1 MSETPR
7 LGLTYL
13 ESGQAQKH
21 VTVNEAL
28 ARIDVLAAP
37 AAASRSFATPPTDA
51 AEGALHVVG
60 PNAAGDWAGA
70 DGSLAAKLNG
80 GWALRPP
87 EAGRRLWIVDE
98 GREIVFDGVAWREGS
113 AVAACGAAIGMRVIA
128 IDHPVASGGASET
141 LPFIPDKAVVVGVT
155 GRVLE
160 TLEGVATWRL
170 GAPGAADRYGSGI
183 GAEAGAHVV
192 GVTGQPT
199 AYFGG
204 SGLRLE
210 PEGGAAFSTG
220 LVRLCAHVIEIQPP
234 RAE

>member
-28 ARIDVLAAP
+28 ARIDAFGAP
-37 AAASRSFATPPTDA
+37 AAVSRSFATPPIDA
-51 AEGALHVVG
+51 PEGALHVVG
-60 PNAAGDWAGA
+60 PQPTGGWTGA
-70 DGSLAAKLNG
+70 EGLLAAMLNG
-80 GWALRPP
+80 GWALREP
-87 EAGRRLWIVDE
+87 ELGRRLWIVDE
-98 GREIVFDGVAWREGS
+98 GREIVFDGLEWREGS

-128 IDHPVASGGASET
+128 IDHSVAPGVLSET
-141 LPFIPDKAVVVGVT
+141 IPFIPDKAVVIGVT

-160 TLEGVATWRL
+160 PLEGAATWRL

-192 GVTGQPT
+192 GVTGEPM
-199 AYFGG
+199 AYYGA
-204 SGLRLE
+204 SSLVLE
-210 PEGGAAFSTG
+210 AEGGAAFSG
-220 LVRLCAHVIEIQPP
+220 GRVRLCAHLFEIQPP
-234 RAE
+234 RAT